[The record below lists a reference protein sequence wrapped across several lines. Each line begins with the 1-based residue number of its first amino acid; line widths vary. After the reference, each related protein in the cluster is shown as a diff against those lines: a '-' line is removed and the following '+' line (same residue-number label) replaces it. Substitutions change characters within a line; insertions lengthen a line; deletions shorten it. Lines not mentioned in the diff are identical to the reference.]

1 MKIKL
6 LYPDIQGPDYG
17 ASLLQARG
25 VTNIEKF
32 KNPDE
37 SCLQDWRDLDNIMKG
52 VTLMKSCQTG
62 SAKIGII
69 VDCDVDGF
77 TSGAILYQY
86 LLRFNQ
92 FLNIVYYIHSGK
104 AHGLEEHWQ
113 EIADE
118 HFDLLFIPDAGS
130 NDSKY
135 AKEINCP
142 IIVLDHHI
150 LEDED
155 IAENMII
162 INNQTSPNYHNKS
175 LSGAGVVYQF
185 CRALDENY
193 RYNCAHDYID
203 LAALG
208 ICGDM
213 MSGLEIENQYFWH
226 EGFSHI
232 QNYFFMSLAR
242 KQGYSITGKINPTDN
257 DIIEALNP
265 ISVAFYIV
273 PLINA
278 MIRVGTMEE
287 KIRMFEAFIDGRKM
301 IPSKKRGANGALE
314 EIAIESAREC
324 GNARNHQNKAR
335 DEAVAQLEQKIFK
348 HDLLENKILFVRLDD
363 TEQYPSELNGLL
375 ANQLAQKYHHP
386 TIIARLND
394 EGYIR
399 GSARGLSNTELIS
412 FKDYLNSTGLFEYT
426 AGHDNAFGI
435 SIKNVDLDR
444 LHELA
449 NHDLA
454 QYDFGDTY
462 YEVDFSR
469 GALSN
474 DIEDIIRN
482 LDTYKQVWGQNNNE
496 PIIYVSNLH
505 FSKDDVTIMGKNA
518 NTIKIVKNGI
528 TYIKFFANDMI
539 DEINMT
545 EGNNLRLDV
554 VGKTNLN
561 IWGNYI
567 TPQIFIEQYEI
578 HPDSILDF

>member
-6 LYPDIQGPDYG
+6 LYPNLSGPDYG
-17 ASLLQARG
+17 AELLKARG
-25 VTNIEKF
+25 VTDVEKF
-32 KNPDE
+32 KHPNE
-37 SCLQDWRDLDNIMKG
+37 SCLQDWNALDNIMKG
-52 VTLMKSCQTG
+52 VTLMKACQTE
-62 SAKIGII
+62 SAKVGII

-86 LLRFNQ
+86 LLRFNP

-130 NDSKY
+130 NDSQY

-150 LEDED
+150 LEDEEV
-155 IAENMII
+155 APNMII

-185 CRALDENY
+185 CRALDANY
-193 RYNCAHDYID
+193 RYHCAPDYID

-213 MSGLEIENQYFWH
+213 MSGLEAENQYFWH

-232 QNYFFMSLAR
+232 QNYFLLSLAR
-242 KQGYSITGKINPTDN
+242 KQSYSITGKMNATDK

-287 KIRMFEAFIDGRKM
+287 KTRMFEAFIDGHKM

-314 EIAIESAREC
+314 EIAVESAREC
-324 GNARNHQNKAR
+324 GNARTHQNKFR

-348 HDLLENKILFVRLDD
+348 HDLLENRILFVRLDD

-399 GSARGLSNTELIS
+399 GSARGLSNTELTS

-435 SIKNVDLDR
+435 SIKNNDLTR

-449 NHDLA
+449 NEDLKS
-454 QYDFGDTY
+454 YDFGDSY
-462 YEVDFSR
+462 YEVEFSR
-469 GALSN
+469 PALSN
-474 DIEDIIRN
+474 DIEDIITN
-482 LDTYKQVWGQNNNE
+482 LDGYKNTWGQNNDQ
-496 PIIYVSNLH
+496 PMIYVSGLH
-505 FSKDDVTIMGKNA
+505 FTKKDVQIMGKNA
-518 NTIKIVKNGI
+518 NTIKIVKNGV
-528 TYIKFFANDMI
+528 TYIKFFANELI
-539 DEINMT
+539 DAINSFET
-545 EGNNLRLDV
+545 DQLRLDI
-554 VGKTNLN
+554 VGKPNLN
-561 IWGNYI
+561 VWGSYI
-567 TPQIFIEQYEI
+567 TPQIFIEQYEL
-578 HPDSILDF
+578 HEDSILDF

>member
-17 ASLLQARG
+17 AELLKARG
-25 VTNIEKF
+25 VEDVEKF
-32 KNPDE
+32 RHPDE
-37 SCLQDWRDLDNIMKG
+37 TCLQNWQDLENITKG
-52 VTLMKSCQTG
+52 ITLMKICQKEG
-62 SAKIGII
+62 AKIGLI

-77 TSGAILYQY
+77 TSGAIMYQY
-86 LLRFNQ
+86 LLRFNPTI
-92 FLNIVYYIHSGK
+92 NITYYIHDGK

-113 EIADE
+113 DIANE
-118 HFDLLFIPDAGS
+118 HFDLLIIPDAGS
-130 NDSKY
+130 NDSQY
-135 AKEINCP
+135 AKEISCP
-142 IIVLDHHI
+142 IIVLDHHL
-150 LEDED
+150 LEDEEV
-155 IAENMII
+155 APNMVI

-185 CRALDENY
+185 CRALDANY
-193 RYNCAHDYID
+193 QYNCAHDYID

-232 QNYFFMSLAR
+232 QNYFLLCLAR
-242 KQGYSITGKINPTDN
+242 KQAYSITGKMNAIDK

-287 KIRMFEAFIDGRKM
+287 KVRMFEAFIDGHRM
-301 IPSKKRGANGALE
+301 IPSKKRGAKGILE
-314 EIAIESAREC
+314 EIGVESAREC
-324 GNARNHQNKAR
+324 GNARTHQNKFR
-335 DEAVAQLEQKIFK
+335 DDAVAQLEQKIFK
-348 HDLLENKILFVRLDD
+348 HDLLENRILFIRLDD

-399 GSARGLSNTELIS
+399 GSARGLSNTELLS

-435 SIKNVDLDR
+435 SIKNADLTR

-449 NHDLA
+449 NEDLKS
-454 QYDFGDTY
+454 YDFGDSY
-462 YEVDFSR
+462 YEVEFSR
-469 GALSN
+469 PALSN
-474 DIEDIIRN
+474 DIEDIITN
-482 LDTYKQVWGQNNNE
+482 LDGYKNTWGQNNDQ
-496 PIIYVSNLH
+496 PMIYVSGLH
-505 FSKDDVTIMGKNA
+505 FMKKDVQIMGKNA
-518 NTIKIVKNGI
+518 NTIKIVKNGV
-528 TYIKFFANDMI
+528 TYIKFFANELI
-539 DEINMT
+539 DAINSFET
-545 EGNNLRLDV
+545 DQLRLDI
-554 VGKTNLN
+554 VGKPNLN
-561 IWGNYI
+561 VWGSYI
-567 TPQIFIEQYEI
+567 TPQIFIEQYEL
-578 HPDSILDF
+578 HEDSILDF